1 MIINKTINKTKVNK
15 ITMIKA
21 GFDRRIK
28 DRGTIN
34 KEVINKD
41 NINKDNIK
49 VDKEDNIKED
59 NIKVDKVIN
68 KDKTGDV
75 VEEEKEEDHAH
86 PVKVASH
93 PVKVASHPVKVVS
106 EMEDV
111 KVVSEKKE
119 EKEEEKEEDNA
130 HPVKVA
136 SEKEEAVVVEDVV
149 VEMVVSIALKIIKIV
164 SLIKEGR
171 TSLANK
177 SNVVENTIENL
188 GNLLKT
194 FLTVM
199 SQISQKWNKNLK
211 IGISNLLHLPILERR
226 GLVLKLK
233 MLKLLKFIG
242 TR

>member
-41 NINKDNIK
+41 NIKA
-49 VDKEDNIKED
+49 DKEDSIKVD

-68 KDKTGDV
+68 KDKTEDV